1 VAEHG
6 KWLGEN
12 WPGKLSI
19 QPNAGLP
26 ELVNG
31 QTHYPLMPDELAQW
45 QERFVTEDGV
55 NLIGGFCGTNVPHI
69 AALDAML
76 RRLAGEGIPPRPQ
89 QRPSPLGS
97 RISPPYGPIPPA
109 PGKAHPL

>member
-1 VAEHG
+1 MAEHV

-45 QERFVTEDGV
+45 QERFATEDGV
-55 NLIGGFCGTNVPHI
+55 HLIGGGCRNDVPHI
-69 AALDAML
+69 PALDAIV
-76 RRLAGEGIPPRPQ
+76 RPLAGAGNRPRPQ
-89 QRPSPLGS
+89 PRRHRPGPRLSQPFGPMPSSPQN
-97 RISPPYGPIPPA
+97 
-109 PGKAHPL
+109 